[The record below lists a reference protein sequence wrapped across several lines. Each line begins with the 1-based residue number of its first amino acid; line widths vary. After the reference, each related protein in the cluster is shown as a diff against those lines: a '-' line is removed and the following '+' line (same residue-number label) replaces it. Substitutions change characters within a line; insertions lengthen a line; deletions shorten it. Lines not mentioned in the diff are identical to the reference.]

1 MLHNIR
7 RLKKYTK
14 ANEYIIFKK
23 EGDRTLNDAKN
34 STIFTSFIRD
44 VREGCKFEID
54 FKKRSMKTSKGAYI
68 LDGEWNQSYKLYEL
82 YEIEGIKIPI
92 EDLIEYAYEQYKYSV
107 PSKESEKHKSKYFK
121 AKPESELTDVD
132 MITGE
137 NRSLAQAALEGF
149 ILCAILSGDFKWDE
163 EKYGK
168 WFYQGKDKDFIILR
182 EWVEPNK

>member
-23 EGDRTLNDAKN
+23 EGDRILNDAKN
-34 STIFTSFIRD
+34 STIFASFIRD
-44 VREGCKFEID
+44 VREGYKFEVD
-54 FKKRSMKTSKGAYI
+54 FKKRLMKTSKGTYI
-68 LDGEWNQSYKLYEL
+68 LDEEWNQLYKLYDDPKTNTETI
-82 YEIEGIKIPI
+82 YMM
-92 EDLIEYAYEQYKYSV
+92 EYRYKQYKYSV

-121 AKPESELTDVD
+121 AKHESELTDVD
-132 MITGE
+132 MITGK